1 MPSTKPNPSGPDV
14 ALGLLGIY
22 RNGQPKLK
30 SPSDSMGGMNAHAA
44 VTSDGLLIGPNM
56 DIADICLNAICN
68 RLLHTDILRDLFDLL
83 DLEFPQEE
91 EELSQS
97 PPPES
102 PHHGPLPLH
111 LSLFIDL
118 LCCFGGGLY
127 CHDGELHEGEGGEFQ
142 DFVVL
147 G

>member
-1 MPSTKPNPSGPDV
+1 
-14 ALGLLGIY
+14 
-22 RNGQPKLK
+22 
-30 SPSDSMGGMNAHAA
+30 MGGMNEQAA

-68 RLLHTDILRDLFDLL
+68 RLLHTDILRDLL
-83 DLEFPQEE
+83 DLEFPQE
-91 EELSQS
+91 LSQS
-97 PPPES
+97 PPES

-127 CHDGELHEGEGGEFQ
+127 CHDGELQDGVGGVFQ

>member
-1 MPSTKPNPSGPDV
+1 
-14 ALGLLGIY
+14 
-22 RNGQPKLK
+22 
-30 SPSDSMGGMNAHAA
+30 MNQHAA

-68 RLLHTDILRDLFDLL
+68 RLLHTDILRDLFDL
-83 DLEFPQEE
+83 EFPQEE
-91 EELSQS
+91 LSQS
-97 PPPES
+97 SSPPES

-118 LCCFGGGLY
+118 LCFGGGGLY
-127 CHDGELHEGEGGEFQ
+127 CHDGELHEGEGGVFQEFES
-142 DFVVL
+142 V